1 MAISVLLVDDHEVV
15 RQGLRA
21 LLEGE
26 PDLTLAGEAA
36 TGEQAVTALRTLRPD
51 VVVLDLALPGMSG
64 LEVTKQVASHYQE
77 TGVLIL
83 SIHADEAYVT
93 EAFRSGAR
101 GYVLKEAPASELM
114 NGVRAVGHGRHF
126 ISSALGTHALD
137 SFLNAQEEEP
147 PATAF
152 SLLTRRELDVL
163 RLVAEGM
170 TSREIGL
177 SLTIG
182 TRTVE
187 THRAHIMR
195 KLSLRTHGDLVAFA
209 VRHNLLTQRS
219 TTLP

>member
-1 MAISVLLVDDHEVV
+1 
-15 RQGLRA
+15 
-21 LLEGE
+21 
-26 PDLTLAGEAA
+26 
-36 TGEQAVTALRTLRPD
+36 
-51 VVVLDLALPGMSG
+51 MSG
-64 LEVTKQVASHYQE
+64 LEVTKKVESRYQE

-101 GYVLKEAPASELM
+101 AG
-114 NGVRAVGHGRHF
+114 GHGRHF
-126 ISSALGTHALD
+126 ISPTLGTHALD
-137 SFLNAQEEEP
+137 SFLNAREEEP

-152 SLLTRRELDVL
+152 RLLTRREFDVL

-170 TSREIGL
+170 TSREIGV
-177 SLTIG
+177 SLKIG

-187 THRAHIMR
+187 THRTHIMR
-195 KLSLRTHGDLVAFA
+195 RLSLRAHGDLVAFA